1 MVDCKRVF
9 IVTKRYNFDYSILGV
24 YDSYEKA
31 KERLN
36 RERDYHV
43 GNIGFEFYLDVYE
56 VL

>member
-9 IVTKRYNFDYSILGV
+9 IVTKRFNFDYSILGV
-24 YDSYEKA
+24 YDSYVKA
-31 KERLN
+31 KERLD

-43 GNIGFEFYLDVYE
+43 GEFGLEFNINVYE